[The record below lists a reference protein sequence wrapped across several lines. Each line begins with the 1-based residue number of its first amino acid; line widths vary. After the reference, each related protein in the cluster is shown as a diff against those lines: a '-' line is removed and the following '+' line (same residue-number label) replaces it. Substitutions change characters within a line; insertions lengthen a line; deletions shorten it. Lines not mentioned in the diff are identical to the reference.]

1 MVVTIIKP
9 KPRIKRKALSPLKDV
24 DDGKKSKL
32 SEYSSKQPVDDMIE
46 SVDDTSNPLYELL
59 SNDFKSKEEFT
70 VNDIAMMFKS
80 LAETILKLQSQN
92 TMLKNQN
99 CILNANLSNLTE
111 KVDGLEENLKLL
123 SSQPKES
130 PKPPTTLIKTFAS
143 AVASTI
149 SAPESQITFMRAASL
164 ANSEDARKSNVII
177 KNIDLSEEAIEKAE
191 FASKIAKDC
200 GTSTPSV
207 FRIPHPAKGPPIV
220 RLTFKTKEEART
232 VLTKFNSIKA
242 SVQGCLNASPRPDLT
257 KPELEKYRQSW
268 KTVIQKNNEAGQTIY
283 TVRNLEVV
291 KVAYRENQEPWPW
304 TKKHSI
310 PENF

>member
-1 MVVTIIKP
+1 MVVTIIKH
-9 KPRIKRKALSPLKDV
+9 KRRNKRKALSALKDENS
-24 DDGKKSKL
+24 GKKSKL
-32 SEYSSKQPVDDMIE
+32 SEYSSKQAVDGIIE
-46 SVDDTSNPLYELL
+46 SVDDMSNPLYELL

-191 FASKIAKDC
+191 FASKMAKDC

-220 RLTFKTKEEART
+220 RLAFKSKEEART

-242 SVQGCLNASPRPDLT
+242 SIQGCLNASPRPDLS

-283 TVRNLEVV
+283 TVRNMEVV
-291 KVAYRENQEPWPW
+291 KVVYRENQEPWPW
-304 TKKHSI
+304 AKKHSI

>member
-1 MVVTIIKP
+1 MVVTIIKH
-9 KPRIKRKALSPLKDV
+9 KPRNKRKALSALKDENG
-24 DDGKKSKL
+24 GKKSKL
-32 SEYSSKQPVDDMIE
+32 SEYSSKEAVDDIIE
-46 SVDDTSNPLYELL
+46 SVDDMSNPLYDLL

-164 ANSEDARKSNVII
+164 ANSEDARKSN
-177 KNIDLSEEAIEKAE
+177 
-191 FASKIAKDC
+191 
-200 GTSTPSV
+200 
-207 FRIPHPAKGPPIV
+207 
-220 RLTFKTKEEART
+220 
-232 VLTKFNSIKA
+232 
-242 SVQGCLNASPRPDLT
+242 GCLNAFPRPDLS

-283 TVRNLEVV
+283 KVRNLEVV
-291 KVAYRENQEPWPW
+291 KVVYRENQEPWPW
-304 TKKHSI
+304 AKKHSI

>member
-1 MVVTIIKP
+1 
-9 KPRIKRKALSPLKDV
+9 
-24 DDGKKSKL
+24 
-32 SEYSSKQPVDDMIE
+32 
-46 SVDDTSNPLYELL
+46 
-59 SNDFKSKEEFT
+59 
-70 VNDIAMMFKS
+70 MMFKS

-130 PKPPTTLIKTFAS
+130 PKPPTKLIKTFAL

-220 RLTFKTKEEART
+220 RPAFKSKEEART

-242 SVQGCLNASPRPDLT
+242 SIQGCLNASPRPDLS

-291 KVAYRENQEPWPW
+291 KVVYRENQEPWPW
-304 TKKHSI
+304 GKKHSI